1 MRQIRS
7 FGSVRAISLD
17 RTEVLRRLRE
27 ITDEALA
34 AFPEVLEIRL
44 IGSLAI
50 GEQTGTS
57 DVDLFIL
64 LKRLPEHPIEGLR
77 PYFFFFS
84 KRLDL
89 ALDILV
95 AGPKPSAELE
105 RLLQHSLLL
114 ASREESPH

>member
-7 FGSVRAISLD
+7 FGSARAISLD
-17 RTEVLRRLRE
+17 RAEVLRRLRE
-27 ITDEALA
+27 ITYEALI

-64 LKRLPEHPIEGLR
+64 LERLPEHPIEGLK

-89 ALDILV
+89 GLDILL
-95 AGPKPSAELE
+95 AGPEPPAELE
-105 RLLQHSLLL
+105 RSLQHSVLL
-114 ASREESPH
+114 ASRQDVAR